1 MSRFCLNAIF
11 IALLVLGFGL
21 ILPTEIVAESS
32 FFSSRCSVCHDD
44 DTATCAGCH
53 MHRGTVSAA
62 ADNDIYDP
70 EESMVVM
77 LTRIGG
83 FSGWVRGLLYD
94 HNDNIIAVAT
104 GPTGTGDDSLGD
116 PITFP
121 ITFNVTAPL
130 DEGEYTWRAAYF
142 GSNDSGSSHYEQS
155 HNIVFNVVD
164 SQDISQWWLDENLDD
179 AMHVSV
185 FPNPVSGAGVFKFSL
200 GAHADQAAALSLV
213 DATGRLVR
221 RIGENRFAEG
231 VQQLR
236 WDGTDQNGRQVES
249 GVYMAIL
256 SSGNEHVTRPVLVLR

>member
-1 MSRFCLNAIF
+1 MSRLNLKSYF
-11 IALLVLGFGL
+11 IVLLVFGFGL
-21 ILPTEIVAESS
+21 FLTTEAVAESD
-32 FFSSRCSVCHDD
+32 FFSSRCAECHND
-44 DTATCAGCH
+44 DTPTCAGCH

-83 FSGWVRGLLYD
+83 RSGWVRGLLYD
-94 HNDNIIAVAT
+94 HNNSIIAIAT
-104 GPTGTGDDSLGD
+104 GPTGAGDDSLGD
-116 PITFP
+116 PVTFP
-121 ITFNVTAPL
+121 ITFDVTAPL
-130 DEGEYTWRAAYF
+130 EEGEYTWRAAYF
-142 GSNDSGSSHYEQS
+142 GSNNAGSSHYEQS
-155 HNIVFNVVD
+155 HNIVFEVVD
-164 SQDISQWWLDENLDD
+164 SQDISQWWLEENLDD

-200 GAHADQAAALSLV
+200 GAHADQEATLSLV

-256 SSGNEHVTRPVLVLR
+256 SSGKEHVTRPVLVLR